1 MPSKSTISN
10 KTNIKSS
17 LSPLNQNK
25 TIEPIENVI
34 TPSKPLNEVKTKKYE
49 LPPIYQ
55 FEIDTYQY
63 RFQLFWII
71 FGLIVTFF
79 ILDWLIKVN
88 NKNKCQCANI
98 NEGYVLKEWFIFLI
112 IYQIFVAIIFII
124 NGSTAILAPL
134 TIITAIIAII
144 SFVMIVRLLIY
155 IDKLK
160 KIKCNCGLNTQQN
173 IIYYYWIVIYSV
185 GLFLLL
191 SGLLIFILNYIIN
204 K

>member
-1 MPSKSTISN
+1 MVYLFNYIS
-10 KTNIKSS
+10 
-17 LSPLNQNK
+17 
-25 TIEPIENVI
+25 
-34 TPSKPLNEVKTKKYE
+34 
-49 LPPIYQ
+49 
-55 FEIDTYQY
+55 
-63 RFQLFWII
+63 
-71 FGLIVTFF
+71 
-79 ILDWLIKVN
+79 
-88 NKNKCQCANI
+88 
-98 NEGYVLKEWFIFLI
+98 
-112 IYQIFVAIIFII
+112 VAIIFII

>member
-1 MPSKSTISN
+1 MPSKRTISN

-17 LSPLNQNK
+17 LSSLNSLTPLNQNK
-25 TIEPIENVI
+25 TIEPIEN
-34 TPSKPLNEVKTKKYE
+34 PLNEVKTKNYE
-49 LPPIYQ
+49 LPPLYQ

-63 RFQLFWII
+63 RFQLVWII

-79 ILDWLIKVN
+79 ILDWLNKVS

-98 NEGYVLKEWFIFLI
+98 NEGYLLKEWFMFLI

-134 TIITAIIAII
+134 TIIIAII
-144 SFVMIVRLLIY
+144 IFVMIVRLLIY

-160 KIKCNCGLNTQQN
+160 KIKCDCGFNTQQN

-185 GLFLLL
+185 GLFFIL